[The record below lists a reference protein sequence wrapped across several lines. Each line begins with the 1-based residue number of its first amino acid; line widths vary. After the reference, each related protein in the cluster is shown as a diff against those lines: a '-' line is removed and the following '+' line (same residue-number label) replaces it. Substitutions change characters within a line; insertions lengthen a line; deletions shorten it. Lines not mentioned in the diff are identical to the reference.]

1 MISVES
7 EAISNMIHAEIASV
21 NKTQVL
27 SPGTYEL
34 ILWLIWRAIV
44 YSNSCFIHQEKTT
57 IVVCVKVS

>member
-1 MISVES
+1 
-7 EAISNMIHAEIASV
+7 MIHAEIASV

-44 YSNSCFIHQEKTT
+44 YNDSCFIHQEKTT